1 MRSSMDARMDEIA
14 EESGVSALTWSSII
28 GGALAAIAVT
38 LILLALGA
46 GLGLASVSPWPG
58 ARASATAFGLSAALW
73 LIVMQW
79 LSSALGGYLAGRLRA
94 KWVGIHTDESYFRDT
109 AHGVLAW
116 ALASV
121 IAASLLSSAATSI
134 IGGAA
139 RETGAVGAA
148 AAQGAG
154 QAASAN
160 GGPIAYLT
168 DTLFRSDRPATN
180 SQDARAEAGRILLR
194 GLGQEG
200 ISDADKTY
208 LVREVAAN
216 TGLSEADA
224 AKRVNDVIEQVR
236 KEEAR
241 LREAADAARKAA
253 SYTSFFTAFSLLIG
267 AFIAGVAGALG
278 GHHRD
283 RRAVP

>member
-58 ARASATAFGLSAALW
+58 ARASATAFGISAALW

-121 IAASLLSSAATSI
+121 IAPSLLSSAATSI